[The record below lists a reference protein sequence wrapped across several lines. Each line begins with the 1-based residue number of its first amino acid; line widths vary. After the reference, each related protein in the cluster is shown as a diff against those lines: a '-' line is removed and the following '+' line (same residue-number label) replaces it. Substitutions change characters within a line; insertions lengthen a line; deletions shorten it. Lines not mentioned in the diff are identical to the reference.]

1 MTSPPP
7 KNVVTRW
14 LDPRRW
20 LRRRGAV
27 LIAGNESAAI
37 DSPVVSPPETFWL
50 RNVSAAGTLAVAG
63 LVLAGRLTWLQVVER
78 EEFGKRAVRQSVAEE
93 ETVPRPGDIHDRTGR
108 LLATSVQ
115 TSSLYIVPS
124 RIRER
129 WTVAGQLADAL
140 ELNRDA
146 LYERIAS
153 HRHFLWVKR
162 RLSEEELKRVQAL
175 KLPSEVWGL
184 RAEYQRVYPLGSLA
198 AHVLGLRDVDG
209 IGHGGVEQQFQEHL
223 RGKPGK
229 RRLVRDSRGRVIELD
244 STLEVRARDGQPIQL
259 TLDAVVQQI
268 VEVQLD
274 AVMTAWQPEGCS
286 AIALDPATGQVLAMA
301 SRPAYDPNNPAAPPP
316 GGWKNRAIS
325 AIHEPG
331 STIKPLIVAHALHQD
346 AIHRDEVFNCEYGQY
361 RMGRRV
367 LHDHH
372 AYGRLSLVDVLVKS
386 SNIGMAKIGERMT
399 NAGLYEATV
408 AFGFGRPTGIELPGE
423 LPGIL
428 RPLDKWN
435 GYSTGS
441 IPMGH
446 ELAMTPLQLIVGHA
460 ALANHGVWQQ
470 PRLVLPTDSSA
481 EDRSVQQRV
490 VSAEI
495 ADWIVQEPMTEVVRR
510 GTGTRA
516 KLPDRIVFGKTGTAQ
531 ALTPEGSYRS
541 DRYVS
546 SFLGGSPPE
555 NPRLLV
561 LVVVDQAAEGSEQF
575 GGKVAAPAVA
585 AILKQSLDYLDGGS
599 AGVLTDRPEP
609 SSRR

>member
-7 KNVVTRW
+7 ENVVTRW

-20 LRRRGAV
+20 FHRV
-27 LIAGNESAAI
+27 VPPMAGNEPASI
-37 DSPVVSPPETFWL
+37 DSPAAPPPETFWW
-50 RNVSAAGTLAVAG
+50 RNVAAAGTLVVVG
-63 LVLAGRLTWLQVVER
+63 LVLAGRLTWLQVVEQ
-78 EEFGKRAVRQSVAEE
+78 EEFGKRAVRQSVVEE
-93 ETVPRPGDIHDRTGR
+93 ETVPRPGDIHDRAGR

-140 ELNRDA
+140 ELNRDS

-162 RLSEEELKRVQAL
+162 RLSDEELKRVQAL
-175 KLPSEVWGL
+175 ELPAEIWGL

-223 RGKPGK
+223 RGTPGK

-244 STLEVRARDGQPIQL
+244 STLEARARDGRPIQL

-268 VEVQLD
+268 VEIQLD
-274 AVMTAWQPEGCS
+274 AVMSAWQPEGCS

-301 SRPAYDPNNPAAPPP
+301 SRPAYDPNNPAAAPL

-346 AIHRDEVFNCEYGQY
+346 AIRRDESFNCEYGQY

-470 PRLVLPTDSSA
+470 PRLVLPTGSSA

-490 VSAEI
+490 VSSEI

-516 KLPDRIVFGKTGTAQ
+516 KLSDRVVFGKTGTAQ

-599 AGVLTDRPEP
+599 AGVLTDRPEK